1 MTVLQRPE
9 TVPDPGPRDRPD
21 PRPRGL
27 TAGRLVGLLLAVL
40 SGAACVLL
48 GAIAVAL
55 PTVVTWVADE
65 RSTAS
70 FWQTLGASVDV
81 WALAHRA
88 QVRADGT
95 DVVLAP
101 LALTAL
107 LVGVCAYAAHQVVL
121 TRTDLRS
128 RVPRIG
134 GWRAAWHALGGDEAV
149 AFVLGYAVAALLL
162 AHTASFGVAP
172 VWLPSLLP
180 GALLVPAL
188 AVLGV
193 WWAEHRRAD
202 HPVVDAGLRW
212 MTRRTPTSVRR
223 AAAPAVEVLVGFSAV
238 AFLMVLG
245 LLLMR
250 GDRVLALYAALDA
263 GWVGTV
269 VLTLAQLLVLP
280 NLMVWALAWLAGAG
294 VHVGTVHVG
303 WTGSTPGDLPL
314 LPVLGALP
322 EPGALPPG
330 LWAMALVPL
339 VAGGWLGHRVA
350 GSAPRLSTWWS
361 KAATALVGAATVAL
375 VALLLGWLSSGG
387 LTPGLLGTVGV
398 RPWHVAGLLG
408 AEVAVGALLVVSVR
422 HLVGRGRLGRR

>member
-9 TVPDPGPRDRPD
+9 TAPEPRDRPD

-27 TAGRLVGLLLAVL
+27 TAGRVVGLLLAVL

-55 PTVVTWVADE
+55 PTVLTWVADE

-88 QVRADGT
+88 EVRADGT

-107 LVGVCAYAAHQVVL
+107 LVAVCAYAAHQVVL
-121 TRTDLRS
+121 SRTDLRS

-134 GWRAAWHALGGDEAV
+134 GWRAAWHALGGDEAT

-162 AHTASFGVAP
+162 AHTASFGPAP
-172 VWLPSLLP
+172 VWLPSLVP

-202 HPVVDAGLRW
+202 HPTVDAGLRW
-212 MTRRTPTSVRR
+212 VTRRTPAAVRR
-223 AAAPAVEVLVGFSAV
+223 AVAPAVEVLVGFTAV

-250 GDRVLALYAALDA
+250 GDRVLTLYAALDA

-280 NLMVWALAWLAGAG
+280 NLMVWALAWLTGAG

-303 WTGSTPGDLPL
+303 WAGSTAGDLPL

-330 LWAMALVPL
+330 LWAMAMVPL

-350 GSAPRLSTWWS
+350 GAAPRLSTWWS
-361 KAATALVGAATVAL
+361 KAGTALVGAALVAV
-375 VALLLGWLSSGG
+375 VALLLGWLSTGG

-398 RPWHVAGLLG
+398 LPWRFAGLVG
-408 AEVAVGALLVVSVR
+408 AEVAVGALVVVGVR
-422 HLVGRGRLGRR
+422 HLLGRRLTGRR

>member
-1 MTVLQRPE
+1 MTVLQRPD
-9 TVPDPGPRDRPD
+9 TVPDPDRHDGPA

-27 TAGRLVGLLLAVL
+27 TAGRVLGLLLSVL

-48 GAIAVAL
+48 GAIAVAV

-88 QVRADGT
+88 EVRADGT

-101 LALTAL
+101 LALTFL

-121 TRTDLRS
+121 ARTDLRA

-134 GWRAAWHALGGDEAV
+134 GWRAAWHALGGDEAL

-162 AHTASFGVAP
+162 AHTASFGLAP
-172 VWLPSLLP
+172 VWLLSLVP

-188 AVLGV
+188 AVLWV

-212 MTRRTPTSVRR
+212 TTRRTPASVRR
-223 AAAPAVEVLVGFSAV
+223 AVAPAVEVVVGFTAV

-263 GWVGTV
+263 GWVGTA

-280 NLMVWALAWLAGAG
+280 NLMVWAVAWLAGAG

-303 WTGSTPGDLPL
+303 WAESTPGDLPL

-322 EPGALPPG
+322 EPGVLPPG

-339 VAGGWLGHRVA
+339 VAGGWLGHRVVGA
-350 GSAPRLSTWWS
+350 APRLSTWWT
-361 KAATALVGAATVAL
+361 KARTALVGALLVAG
-375 VALLLGWLSSGG
+375 VALLLGWLSTGG

-398 RPWHVAGLLG
+398 LPWRFAGLLG
-408 AEVAVGALLVVSVR
+408 AQVAAGAVLVVTVR
-422 HLVGRGRLGRR
+422 HLLGGRGPARR